1 MGVWELLVRVDYLIF
16 LALVGVVYLSVRIAF
31 RKRIAE
37 FRSACQVVGG
47 QGQRVTSR
55 VYWVLVAL
63 ILVVGWAALW
73 LFGNTE
79 HVLRS
84 TDVMHANVG
93 LRVSMMGATAL
104 ALVAATGFFLWRKQT
119 LLSTAQLARAD
130 AELRQQAS
138 VREALVNGGSY
149 ITIATDLG
157 GTVTTFNRAAQ
168 SYFGYSEMDVVGSR
182 SLVSLL
188 DWEQV
193 ADYSAFVSAQLER
206 PLEPGFGALVAAVTQ
221 GKDLER
227 EWLGVQKDGGRFW
240 MHLSISVMVD
250 GKGQTLGYVAVG
262 NDVTS
267 RKEAEAAVTSRDR
280 LLQATAKC
288 AAGLL
293 GLTSVSS
300 AFERVL
306 RELGMGAGVDRVQA
320 LEVVPSEDGA
330 GLVAARRAVWV
341 RPGVAPAAHA
351 SGASGVTGED
361 WPLPWF
367 MSLREGE
374 AVFLGEYD
382 EAPELPAVLEQ
393 KELSSLALVPVPAD
407 EEFWGFLSL
416 ECVAE
421 TRLWDEAE
429 VAILKSAGAA
439 LGATLHRLEVEDALL
454 RSEQRFKDISLALA
468 DWVWE
473 SDAEGKYVFCSDRV
487 LDSLGFEPDYMI
499 GRTILSLVHPDDL
512 LRVSGIVNRML
523 SEGAPIQNVH
533 WRATTRD
540 GRVIGFSVSAVAIWD
555 DRGNYLGHRGVH
567 QDVTEA
573 RLQEEALRASE
584 MQVRTLIHA
593 IPDWMLVTDSE
604 HQVVECLN
612 LPPDTLPLSPGAM
625 LGKVLSLVLPEEAT
639 VALVRAHNRVRD
651 IGTPQTTEFA
661 LKVRGEER
669 YFEAR
674 CTVLDVSRVLTI
686 SRDITDRRLA
696 EEEMRRARS
705 AAEAAN
711 RAKSQ
716 FLANTSH
723 EIRTPM
729 NGIIGMADLALD
741 TDLTQEQRDYIEALR
756 RSAETLLSIINDVL
770 DLSKIEAHRLELE
783 RIPFRLADALEESV
797 RSHAPAAF
805 AKGLE
810 FLVDVDPELPEEFL
824 GDPLRVRQILSNLLG
839 NAVKFTG
846 TGGVKVTVS
855 SDEHLG
861 RLWRLHFEVK
871 DTGVGIAPEN
881 VEKVFEAF
889 IQADGSTTRR
899 FGGTGLGLAITRQLA
914 QLMGGRIWV
923 DSEVGKGSTFH
934 ITLPLESITD
944 GVGREPGLL
953 DMPALTVLVV
963 LGAEEAREVLLRDLR
978 ALGLFAFGVG
988 SGAEAYRELTEA
1000 QSENRPFELAIV
1012 DRSLPDM
1019 DGFVLVQRLRE
1030 TLNPNTLLLPLLRP
1044 DMLAADGD
1052 RCRAYGL
1059 NAYLVRP
1066 VLRPSLRHGV
1076 KAALGL
1082 ETPNHPRPVLSADPF
1097 PKLPITDTPARPMAG
1112 LQVLVAEDNPTNQ
1125 ALALAMLTRGG
1136 CRVSLAQDGKTAVDA
1151 WKSGAFDLIL
1161 MDVQMPE
1168 MDGVEATQS
1177 IRQMELGTPYHVP
1190 IVAMTAHAMKGD
1202 RERFLRSGM
1211 DGYVAKPVRAAEL
1224 WQEIGAVRGRLAG
1237 IAAHP
1242 TEAAPMVVE
1251 VALPRPEEALLPAS
1265 PVGVDVLEAQVREA
1279 AELPEASAESPFDMR
1294 ATCEQLGLE
1303 PTVITRL
1310 LAFFLTDV
1318 PRHIQAIEQSME
1330 ARDKERIRR
1339 HAHSLKGSSANL
1351 GIRNIHAL
1359 AKSVEEYA
1367 IQDDL
1372 ESARQLIDGLPLAVD
1387 ELRKALRTQAPGA
1400 LEEQ

>member
-16 LALVGVVYLSVRIAF
+16 LALMALVYLCVRIAF
-31 RKRIAE
+31 RKKIAE
-37 FRSACQVVGG
+37 FRTASVAAGG
-47 QGQRVTSR
+47 AGQRGTSQT
-55 VYWVLVAL
+55 YW
-63 ILVVGWAALW
+63 
-73 LFGNTE
+73 
-79 HVLRS
+79 
-84 TDVMHANVG
+84 
-93 LRVSMMGATAL
+93 
-104 ALVAATGFFLWRKQT
+104 ALVGVVLLAGWGVLLGGDWGADGAEANPGVMLGRVAVMVCTAITVLAVTGFFLWRKQVVLSREQ
-119 LLSTAQLARAD
+119 LLRAD
-130 AELRQQAS
+130 SELRQQAS

-149 ITIATDLG
+149 ITIATDLQ

-168 SYFGYSEMDVVGSR
+168 SYFGFTEAEVVGQIG
-182 SLVSLL
+182 LASLL
-188 DWEQV
+188 DAEQLIV
-193 ADYSAFVSAQLER
+193 FSAFVSAQIER
-206 PLEPGFGALVAAVTQ
+206 TVEPGFAALVATV
-221 GKDLER
+221 GPGRDLER

-240 MHLSISVMVD
+240 MNLSLSVMVD
-250 GKGQTLGYVAVG
+250 RKGHSLGYVAVG

-280 LLQATAKC
+280 LLQASAKS

-293 GLTSVSS
+293 GLTSLST
-300 AFERVL
+300 ALERSL
-306 RELGMGAGVDRVQA
+306 RELGMGATVDRVQA
-320 LEVVPSEDGA
+320 LEVVPSSSGA

-341 RPGVAPAAHA
+341 RPGVAPAAHSA
-351 SGASGVTGED
+351 DLSGEAGED
-361 WPLPWF
+361 WPMPWF
-367 MSLREGE
+367 ISLRAGE
-374 AVFLGEYD
+374 PVFVGSRD
-382 EAPELPAVLEQ
+382 EAPELPVVLEQ
-393 KELSSLALVPVPAD
+393 KELQSLLLIPVPAD
-407 EEFWGFLSL
+407 DEFWGFLSF
-416 ECVAE
+416 ECVE
-421 TRLWDEAE
+421 ESRIWDEAE

-439 LGATLHRLEVEDALL
+439 LGSTIHRLGVEEALL

-473 SDAEGKYVFCSDRV
+473 SDSEGRYVFCSDRV
-487 LDSLGFEPDYMI
+487 LDSLGYEPDDLI
-499 GRTILSLVHPDDL
+499 GRPMLSLVHPEDVP
-512 LRVSGIVNRML
+512 RVAGIVNRML
-523 SEGAPIQNVH
+523 SEGAPIQH
-533 WRATTRD
+533 MTWRALTHD
-540 GRVIGFSVSAVAIWD
+540 GRTIVFSVSAVAIWD

-573 RLQEEALRASE
+573 RQQEEALRASE
-584 MQVRTLIHA
+584 AQVRTLIHA

-604 HQVVECLN
+604 HQVVDCLN
-612 LPPDTLPLSPGAM
+612 LPPEVLPMSSSSM
-625 LGKVLSLVLPEEAT
+625 SGKALSLILPEEAT

-651 IGTPQTTEFA
+651 VGVPQTTEFA

-674 CTVLDVSRVLTI
+674 CTLLDGTRVLTI
-686 SRDITDRRLA
+686 SRDITDRRQA
-696 EEEMRRARS
+696 EEEMARARA

-741 TDLTQEQRDYIEALR
+741 TDLTQEQREYIEALR

-783 RIPFRLADALEESV
+783 RIPFRLADALDESV

-805 AKGLE
+805 AKGLN
-810 FLVDVDPELPEEFL
+810 FLVDVDSELPEEFL
-824 GDPLRVRQILSNLLG
+824 GDPLRVRQILSNLIG
-839 NAVKFTG
+839 NAVKFTSS
-846 TGGVKVTVS
+846 GGVKVTVG
-855 SDEHLG
+855 SDDQTG
-861 RLWRLHFEVK
+861 RQWRLHFEVK
-871 DTGVGIAPEN
+871 DSGVGIGPEN

-899 FGGTGLGLAITRQLA
+899 FGGTGLGLAITRQLV
-914 QLMGGRIWV
+914 QLMGGRNWV
-923 DSEVGKGSTFH
+923 DSEVGRGSTFH
-934 ITLPLESITD
+934 VTLPVESITD
-944 GVGREPGLL
+944 GGAKERGLL

-963 LGAEEAREVLLRDLR
+963 QGSDEAREVLLRDLR
-978 ALGLFAFGVG
+978 SLGLFAFGVRT
-988 SGAEAYRELTEA
+988 GAEAYEELKQAQTE
-1000 QSENRPFELAIV
+1000 QRPFELAIV

-1019 DGFVLVQRLRE
+1019 DGFAWVAKVRE
-1030 TLNPNTLLLPLLRP
+1030 TLDASTLILPLLSP
-1044 DMLAADGD
+1044 DVLAVDGD

-1059 NAYLVRP
+1059 NAYLVQP

-1076 KAALGL
+1076 KAVLGL
-1082 ETPNHPRPVLSADPF
+1082 ETPTNPRPVLSADPF
-1097 PKLPITDTPARPMAG
+1097 PKVPITDAPVRPVAG

-1136 CRVSLAQDGKTAVDA
+1136 CQVSLARDGKAAVDA
-1151 WKSGAFDLIL
+1151 WRAATFDLIL

-1237 IAAHP
+1237 IPAHQVAVS
-1242 TEAAPMVVE
+1242 TVVE
-1251 VALPRPEEALLPAS
+1251 IPLPLAIDPAKVTTPLSDPQPIFTNTPE
-1265 PVGVDVLEAQVREA
+1265 VIDV
-1279 AELPEASAESPFDMR
+1279 PHASAESPFDMR
-1294 ATCEQLGLE
+1294 ATCDQLGLE

-1310 LAFFLTDV
+1310 LAFFLSDV

-1330 ARDKERIRR
+1330 ARDKDRIRR

-1351 GIRNIHAL
+1351 GIRNIHAI
-1359 AKSVEEYA
+1359 AKAIEEFSL
-1367 IQDDL
+1367 QDDL
-1372 ESARQLIDGLPLAVD
+1372 DSARSLVGELPQAVK
-1387 ELRKALRTQAPGA
+1387 ELVIALRTQAPGA
-1400 LEEQ
+1400 LEVES

>member
-16 LALVGVVYLSVRIAF
+16 LALVGLVYLAVRILF

-37 FRSACQVVGG
+37 FRAACVAAGGGG
-47 QGQRVTSR
+47 QRLTSQI
-55 VYWVLVAL
+55 YW
-63 ILVVGWAALW
+63 LVVAVILMSGWAALW

-79 HVLRS
+79 DVLQS
-84 TDVMHANVG
+84 TDIVQSNIG
-93 LRVSMMGATAL
+93 LRLALMTATAAAL
-104 ALVAATGFFLWRKQT
+104 AAASGFFLWRKQY
-119 LLSTAQLARAD
+119 LVSSAQLTWAD

-149 ITIATDLG
+149 ITIATDLA

-168 SYFGYSEMDVVGSR
+168 SYFGYTEAEVVGSR

-188 DWEQV
+188 DSEQLN
-193 ADYSAFVSAQLER
+193 DYSAFVSAQMER
-206 PLEPGFGALVAAVTQ
+206 PFEPGFGALVAAVSQ

-240 MHLSISVMVD
+240 MHLSISVMLD
-250 GKGQTLGYVAVG
+250 RKGRTLGYVAVG

-280 LLQATAKC
+280 LLQATAKS

-293 GLTSVSS
+293 GLTSVSA
-300 AFERVL
+300 AFDRVL
-306 RELGMGAGVDRVQA
+306 RELGMGSGVDRVQA
-320 LEVVPSEDGA
+320 MEVVPSEDGA

-351 SGASGVTGED
+351 SGASGETGDD

-374 AVFLGEYD
+374 AVFLGGYD

-393 KELSSLALVPVPAD
+393 KDLRSLALVPVPAD

-416 ECVAE
+416 ECVE
-421 TRLWDEAE
+421 ESRIWDEAE

-439 LGATLHRLEVEDALL
+439 LGATLHRLEVEEALL

-473 SDAEGKYVFCSDRV
+473 SDSEGKYVFCSDRV
-487 LDSLGFEPDYMI
+487 QDSLGFTADFMI
-499 GRTILSLVHPDDL
+499 GRPMLSFVHPDDL
-512 LRVSGIVNRML
+512 PRVSGIVNRML
-523 SEGAPIQNVH
+523 SEGAPIQNMI
-533 WRATTRD
+533 WRALTQE
-540 GRVIGFSVSAVAIWD
+540 GRVIFFSVSAVAIWD

-567 QDVTEA
+567 QDVSEA
-573 RLQEEALRASE
+573 RMQEEALRASE

-593 IPDWMLVTDSE
+593 IPDWMLVTDAE
-604 HQVVECLN
+604 HQIVECLN
-612 LPPDTLPLSPGAM
+612 LPPDVLPVTPSAM

-651 IGTPQTTEFA
+651 VGIPQTTEFA
-661 LKVRGEER
+661 LKVKGEER

-674 CTVLDVSRVLTI
+674 CTVLDASRVLTI

-696 EEEMRRARS
+696 EEEMRRARA

-824 GDPLRVRQILSNLLG
+824 GDPLRVRQIMSNLLG
-839 NAVKFTG
+839 NAVKFTSS
-846 TGGVKVTVS
+846 GGVRITVS

-861 RLWRLHFEVK
+861 RQWRLHFEVK

-934 ITLPLESITD
+934 VTLPLESITD
-944 GVGREPGLL
+944 GSKEIGVM

-963 LGAEEAREVLLRDLR
+963 QGVEEAREVLLRDLR
-978 ALGLFAFGVG
+978 ALGLFAFGVAT
-988 SGAEAYRELTEA
+988 GAEAYRELTDA
-1000 QSENRPFELAIV
+1000 QAEKRPFELAII

-1019 DGFVLVQRLRE
+1019 DGYTLVQRLRE
-1030 TLNPNTLLLPLLRP
+1030 NVNPNMLILPLLRP

-1097 PKLPITDTPARPMAG
+1097 PKLPITDAPVRPVAG

-1136 CRVSLAQDGKTAVDA
+1136 CQVTLAQDGKTAVDA
-1151 WKSGAFDLIL
+1151 WKGGSFDLIL

-1237 IAAHP
+1237 IPAHAVA
-1242 TEAAPMVVE
+1242 AAPVVVE
-1251 VALPRPEEALLPAS
+1251 VPLS
-1265 PVGVDVLEAQVREA
+1265 PVSEA
-1279 AELPEASAESPFDMR
+1279 AAAPIPQMDAEVVVPQVSEPIDAPEVGAESPFDMR
-1294 ATCEQLGLE
+1294 ATCDQLGLE

-1318 PRHIQAIEQSME
+1318 PRHILAIEQSME
-1330 ARDKERIRR
+1330 ARDRERIRR

-1351 GIRNIHAL
+1351 GIRNIHAI
-1359 AKSVEEYA
+1359 AKAVEEFA
-1367 IQDDL
+1367 IQDELD
-1372 ESARQLIDGLPLAVD
+1372 SARQLVEGLPGAVE